1 MSVQIHEKHG
11 KPCTVTMSYKEYHAL
26 MERQE
31 ELETIARA
39 QTITSRIEAGMEET
53 FPADVVNRIVLEDEN
68 PIRVY
73 REYRHMTQQQLADK
87 AGIARAYLTE
97 IETGKKQ
104 GAIATLKAIAQALD
118 VDLNMVA

>member
-1 MSVQIHEKHG
+1 MTVQIHEKHG
-11 KPCTVTMSYKEYHAL
+11 KPSTVSMSYKEYHSL

-39 QTITSRIEAGMEET
+39 QTISTLIKAGMEET
-53 FPADVVNRIVLEDEN
+53 FSADVVNRIVLEDEN

-73 REYRHMTQQQLADK
+73 REYRRMTQQQLADK
-87 AGIARAYLTE
+87 AGIARAYLAE

-104 GAIATLKAIAQALD
+104 GGIATLKAIAQALD
-118 VDLNMVA
+118 VDLDMVV